1 MILAFQRSAPPPWR
15 RFATALAAAVL
26 FFSGSLQAADNGP
39 RNHAGGTFDAAT
51 GTYEVAKGDD
61 LAGISARFGVSVAD
75 ITAANKLDSDMIAIG
90 QELVVT
96 TGAPAT
102 EGAATD
108 APQASTQVSPLVA
121 SQVTPQITGVL
132 GSPGATTTIP
142 GNQLPAPQPAFGG
155 VIKDDALQ
163 SKQWWAPRIVPPKG
177 APDILLILTDD
188 AGFGV
193 PSTFGGVIPTPSM
206 DRIANAG
213 LRYNRIFSTSLC
225 SPTRAA
231 LITGRNHHSVGFGV
245 IAEQAT
251 GFPGYN
257 SVIGADNAT
266 IGRILRDNG
275 YATSWFGKNHNTP
288 TYEASQAGPFNQWPT
303 GMGFDYFY
311 GFVGGDAN
319 QWGPNLFRNTTQIYP
334 WIGHEGTLKMDRSD
348 PKAAI
353 WPVTGQESSWNLIT
367 AMADDAISW
376 MDRIHQTDPTQ
387 PIFLHYCPGASHA
400 PHHPTK
406 EWVDK
411 ISAMHLFD
419 DGYEKLRER
428 IFENQKKL
436 GVIPPDQELTPWP
449 KDILTPWDELSDDAK
464 KLFIRQ
470 AEVFAAF
477 VAYSDHEIGR
487 VIQHFEDLG
496 RLDNTLVIYQ
506 NGDNGTSAEGGPEGT
521 FSEVAFFNGVK
532 PPVDVQMKFFEAW
545 GTEFAYNHMSAGWS
559 WAFDTPFDWFKQNA
573 SRLGGINQNMVISWP
588 ARIKDKGALREQFMH
603 VIDHVPTILEVT
615 GIAAPEVVDGIKQ
628 KPIEGTS
635 YAYTFDAENA
645 KAPSRHTTQY
655 FEMMGQWAIY
665 HDGWLMSTKVDRAPW
680 DAFSAANPDPLN
692 NQVFQLYD
700 LTTSWNQSDD
710 IAAQHP
716 DKVKEMRAMFLE
728 EAKKY
733 QVLPLDASVGAR
745 VAAARP
751 SLTAGRNEY
760 VYTSPMTGLPQGDA
774 PYLLNT
780 SYTITADITV
790 PEGGAEGMIVTS
802 GGRFAGFGFYLLE
815 GKPVFLWNLLD
826 LERIKWEGPEALAP
840 GKHSIEFAFIYDGLG
855 AETMAF
861 NNFSGIGRSGTGTL
875 KVDGKEVQTIKMEKT
890 IPIILQWDESFDIGS
905 DTITGVNDADYLP
918 PFPLTAELDKLTIK
932 VDRPVLSPEEI
943 KKLEAGLKKVEA
955 GRE

>member
-1 MILAFQRSAPPPWR
+1 MMLEFDGSAPPAWR
-15 RFATALAAAVL
+15 RFAAALAVAVL
-26 FFSGSLQAADNGP
+26 LGSGGLQAADNGP
-39 RNHAGGTFDAAT
+39 RHHAEGTFDATA
-51 GTYEVAKGDD
+51 GTYEVVKGDD
-61 LAGISARFGVSVAD
+61 LAAIAERFGVTVAD
-75 ITAANKLDSDMIAIG
+75 LRAENKLDSDLIDVGQALAIAADVG
-90 QELVVT
+90 
-96 TGAPAT
+96 
-102 EGAATD
+102 EGAATF
-108 APQASTQVSPLVA
+108 
-121 SQVTPQITGVL
+121 TPQITGSL
-132 GSPGATTTIP
+132 GSPSATTTID
-142 GNQLPAPQPAFGG
+142 GKQLPAPRPAFGG
-155 VIKDDALQ
+155 VIKEDALQ

-206 DRIANAG
+206 DRIAENG

-348 PKAAI
+348 PKAAV

-367 AMADDAISW
+367 AMADDAIAW

-387 PIFLHYCPGASHA
+387 PIFVHYCPGSSHA

-419 DGYEKLRER
+419 DGYEKLREQ

-449 KDILTPWDELSDDAK
+449 KDILTSWDELSDDAK

-470 AEVFAAF
+470 AEVFAAY

-545 GTEFAYNHMSAGWS
+545 GTELAYNHMSAGWS

-645 KAPSRHTTQY
+645 KAPSPHTTQY
-655 FEMMGQWAIY
+655 FEMMGQWALY
-665 HDGWLMSTKVDRAPW
+665 HDGWLLSTKVDRAPW

-716 DKVKEMRAMFLE
+716 EKVEEMRKMFVA

-733 QVLPLDASVGAR
+733 QVFPLDASVGAR
-745 VAAARP
+745 VAAPRP

-840 GKHSIEFAFIYDGLG
+840 GSHSIEFAFTYDGLG

-943 KKLEAGLKKVEA
+943 KKLEAGLQKVEA